1 MARRWRDSGA
11 DVTVITGMPNRP
23 QGRIYDGYR
32 GRIFM
37 EEDWEGI
44 RVLRSWLFARP
55 HGGFLQTLL
64 NNSTFMIGSTI
75 DALARARPFDVII
88 ASSPP
93 FFPHIAGSVVHRLT
107 GVPLILEIRDL
118 WPDYLVEMGTVKSP
132 FAQRRLFGLEKS
144 LLMDATRV
152 VVVTESFRRR
162 VATKGVP
169 FERIETISNGIDPDI
184 YFPADDKPP
193 LPELTPEAGGT
204 VVGYLGNMGAG
215 QALDVVLEAAALIE
229 RQGAPIR
236 FVLTGDGPER
246 ATLEVRARALGLR
259 SLTLTRTIPKDATRA
274 FYNSCDICMVPLAPL
289 RILTETVPS
298 KLFEVMACERPLI
311 ATVAGEAARIVS
323 DSGGGWVTPPGDPA
337 ALADAVVRM
346 AALPPAERRA
356 LGTRGGR
363 YVRQHYL
370 RADLADRYL
379 RLLTEAA
386 RSRHASPQVVT

>member
-1 MARRWRDSGA
+1 MARRWCDRGA

-32 GRIFM
+32 GRVFM

-64 NNSTFMIGSTI
+64 NNSTFMVGSTI
-75 DALARARPFDVII
+75 DALMRARPFDVII

-93 FFPHIAGSVVHRLT
+93 FFPHIGGSVVHRLT
-107 GVPLILEIRDL
+107 GVPLVLEIRDL

-132 FAQRRLFGLEKS
+132 FAQRRLFAIEKR
-144 LLMDATRV
+144 LLMDATSV

-162 VATKGVP
+162 VAAKGVP
-169 FERIETISNGIDPDI
+169 FEKIEVISNGIGPDV
-184 YFPADDKPP
+184 YFPADDPPP
-193 LPELTPEAGGT
+193 LPELNRRSGET

-215 QALDVVLEAAALIE
+215 QGLGVVLEAAALVE

-246 ATLEVRARALGLR
+246 AVLESRARALGLR

-274 FYNSCDICMVPLAPL
+274 FYNCCDICLVPLAPL

-323 DSGGGWVTPPGDPA
+323 DSGGGWVTPPGSA
-337 ALADAVVRM
+337 AELANAVVRM
-346 AALPPAERRA
+346 AALPPPDRRA
-356 LGTRGGR
+356 LGARGGA
-363 YVRQHYL
+363 YVRKHYL
-370 RADLADRYL
+370 RAELADRYL
-379 RLLTEAA
+379 RLLTDAA
-386 RSRHASPQVVT
+386 RSRHAPR